1 MTVNDGILLLNG
13 GLQLRGGR
21 AEVLSEV
28 NPVLLEREIMIETDT
43 GKLKVGDGTS
53 RWNELEYYG
62 GQSGEASTETIH
74 KVILT
79 EDNIAQKY
87 IELPEDCDTTK
98 FTALYIQGLITEPGV
113 DWAIV
118 EKTAPEKDRISWAG
132 LGLESTA
139 QSGDK
144 VLVSYY
150 KKA

>member
-28 NPVLLEREIMIETDT
+28 NPMLLEREIMIETDT
-43 GKLKVGDGTS
+43 GKLKVGNGVS
-53 RWNELEYYG
+53 RWNELGYFG
-62 GQSGEASTETIH
+62 GQAAEQSSETIY
-74 KVILT
+74 KVMLT
-79 EDNIAQKY
+79 DDHIAQKY
-87 IELPEDCDTTK
+87 IELTEDCDTSK

-113 DWAIV
+113 DWEIV
-118 EKTAPEKDRISWAG
+118 ENTAPEKDRISWAG

-139 QSGDK
+139 QAGDK